1 MLNMALSFRI
11 NLWRIILVTI
21 IIIVAWLG
29 AMAIWV

>member
-29 AMAIWV
+29 AAIWV